1 MQGDALEPGGRTPP
15 GAGNPPAPAGGEA
28 GRALPLAFHGRA
40 GEYFRIWIVNL
51 CLTLLTL
58 GIYSPW
64 AKVRKKRYFYS
75 RTTLDDTPFQYLAR
89 PLPILKGRLVALA
102 LFLVWYVS
110 SHFYTV
116 ALPYVVA
123 AGFVVAPWVVA
134 RSAAFNAR
142 YSAFRNLTFDF
153 DDRYATAFKVLNVF
167 GLVPLA
173 VVVAIAVVQYD
184 GGAYASP
191 GAADLALLISVGL
204 VLFPWW
210 QRRLRAYLVGGVHY
224 GGQRARFG
232 ARTASYYGIYLL
244 AGWVLV
250 VGTVAVIS
258 LLYLIQSLIPAGTA
272 LPRDAGT
279 TARALV
285 GLVAG
290 YLAYAAAYTL
300 VQVKL
305 ANLNWNHTRLGPLR
319 FHSDLPAPGMF
330 RLYVTNAL
338 GILASAGLLIPW
350 AVVRTV
356 RYRLDHLTV
365 TTTGAWEG
373 FTGTGRNTATAA
385 GAEVSEFF
393 DMDLS
398 L

>member
-1 MQGDALEPGGRTPP
+1 MQGGALEPGGRTPT
-15 GAGNPPAPAGGEA
+15 GAGKPPPPAGEEE
-28 GRALPLAFHGRA
+28 GRALSLAFHGRA
-40 GEYFRIWIVNL
+40 GEYFRVWIVNL

-58 GIYSPW
+58 GLYSPW

-110 SHFYTV
+110 SHFYTA

-123 AGFVVAPWVVA
+123 AGFVVAPWVLA

-142 YSAFRNLTFDF
+142 YSAFRNLTFGF
-153 DDRYATAFKVLNVF
+153 DDRYGTAFKVLNVF
-167 GLVPLA
+167 GLLPLVVVLAMVAVRQDSGAYGKPLA
-173 VVVAIAVVQYD
+173 
-184 GGAYASP
+184 
-191 GAADLALLISVGL
+191 AALALLMLAGL
-204 VLFPWW
+204 LLFPWW
-210 QRRLRAYLVGGVHY
+210 ARRLRAYLVGGMRY

-244 AGWVLV
+244 AGLALIFGIV
-250 VGTVAVIS
+250 VVFFLFRLLARAGVSLPVDRGT
-258 LLYLIQSLIPAGTA
+258 P
-272 LPRDAGT
+272 
-279 TARALV
+279 ARALL
-285 GLVAG
+285 GLVPV
-290 YLAYAAAYTL
+290 YLVYVAAYTL
-300 VQVKL
+300 VQVKV

-319 FHSDLPAPGMF
+319 FRSELPALGMF

-365 TTTGAWEG
+365 TTTGAWEV
-373 FTGTGRNTATAA
+373 FAGTGRDTATAA
-385 GAEVSEFF
+385 GAEVSELF